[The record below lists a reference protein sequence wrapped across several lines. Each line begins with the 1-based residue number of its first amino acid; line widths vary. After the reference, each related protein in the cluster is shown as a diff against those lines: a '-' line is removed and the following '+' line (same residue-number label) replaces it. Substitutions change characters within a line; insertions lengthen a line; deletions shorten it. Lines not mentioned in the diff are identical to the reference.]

1 MEYLSKTLKSK
12 TLFATH
18 YHELTDL
25 EGILDGVKNYRI
37 NVKEFNDT
45 IIFLRKI
52 VRGGANKS
60 FGIEVAKLAGLPKDV
75 IVRAKEILHTLEEND
90 INKNSSLTQINDMSA
105 TIKKSKV
112 SQEVVSI
119 LSDINVDNL
128 TPLNAF
134 DIILQLTDKL
144 KKE

>member
-1 MEYLSKTLKSK
+1 M
-12 TLFATH
+12 FATH

-112 SQEVVSI
+112 SQEVISI

-134 DIILQLTDKL
+134 DIILQLTDKI